1 MMDYKEYKEMLMNDM
16 DLTGVDMDS
25 IDEFCKQTVAELAE
39 VTESELAPEE
49 IIQNTGLNALKTAG
63 LIAAGL
69 AVTHV
74 TMKYVVPF
82 ATKKVKELKEKKVQ
96 KELKKQHIDLDEV
109 VKYYQEELNEVED
122 N

>member
-82 ATKKVKELKEKKVQ
+82 TMKKVKELKEKKVQ

>member
-25 IDEFCKQTVAELAE
+25 IDEFCKQTVQELAD
-39 VTESELAPEE
+39 VTENQMTPEE
-49 IIQNTGLNALKTAG
+49 ILENTGLDALKAAG

-69 AVTHV
+69 VVTHV

-82 ATKKVKELKEKKVQ
+82 AMKKVKELKEKKVQ

-109 VKYYQEELNEVED
+109 VECYQEELNEVER
-122 N
+122 